1 MSLPYP
7 LGQCHAA
14 LRRIQRWYLPVGRA
28 TSLFC
33 LTLTVRVILL
43 GRLRLALRQYNL
55 TLQLLKLGLQFV
67 QLTIRLFHDRRHVG
81 ERFTIG
87 RHFSQ
92 LLGAGLYLQLLQ
104 PNSDHIHTYF
114 SSFYGEPFVLH
125 DDGCVQGTN
134 TYSCHIVRRCA
145 A

>member
-14 LRRIQRWYLPVGRA
+14 LRRIQRWYLLAGRA
-28 TSLFC
+28 TLC

-43 GRLRLALRQYNL
+43 GRLWLALRQYNL
-55 TLQLLKLGLQFV
+55 TLQLLKLGLQFA

-87 RHFSQ
+87 RHFPQ
-92 LLGAGLYLQLLQ
+92 LLGASLYLQLLQ
-104 PNSDHIHTYF
+104 PNSERTF
-114 SSFYGEPFVLH
+114 L
-125 DDGCVQGTN
+125 
-134 TYSCHIVRRCA
+134 VRFMASLLCYTRLRRE
-145 A
+145 

>member
-28 TSLFC
+28 TSLC

-43 GRLRLALRQYNL
+43 GRLWLTLRQYNL
-55 TLQLLKLGLQFV
+55 TLQLLKLGLKFIQF
-67 QLTIRLFHDRRHVG
+67 TIRLFHDRRHVG

-87 RHFSQ
+87 RHFPQ

-104 PNSDHIHTYF
+104 PNQRT
-114 SSFYGEPFVLH
+114 
-125 DDGCVQGTN
+125 
-134 TYSCHIVRRCA
+134 
-145 A
+145 